1 MTTTSPRISADL
13 EGMMRLLRKST
24 RPLAP
29 VFEAITNG
37 LEAIVDR
44 QKAGALEPGR
54 ITVRFFYTG
63 LIPDESKTLERIEIS
78 DNGIGFDDENY
89 KRFGAFLDRS
99 KGHNNRGSGR
109 AQFLHFAEKTE
120 VTSYYHK
127 DGKVFKRNFTCK
139 PQKFIDEPVIDEQ
152 ANLIESIGSTIAMS
166 NLRYDEETRRFFD
179 SLTLADFR
187 GALQR
192 QYLLR
197 MYLAKCK
204 NAALVPS
211 FTIEFHINK
220 DQQVIGSLTAQD
232 ISTPDVGEIAVP
244 FVKIRDPKA
253 DDIEWVP
260 QRQRVE
266 RLHWAHFK
274 LNESDLPENG
284 VLLCSKQIAVQ
295 ALRFTALK
303 KADVVDGFRYLTAI
317 YGDALD
323 DADNVTNDVDRFT
336 LPTRADVEK
345 TVHELWFDP
354 TREYLFFDDIKQA
367 VEDALPHIYTDLYQ
381 RKESQTKNI
390 EAIARE
396 NGIPLDIAHSAKI
409 GLTDTNKQIIDKIY
423 KKHAEVLAEQNT
435 KIKIV
440 FDSLDQLVPTS
451 ENYQADLQRKSEEL
465 LRLIPEQNKQ
475 ELSRYVIRRE
485 MVAKVLKLILE
496 QKIVAPTTRPKKKSS
511 AKKPREDREGL
522 IHDLLIK
529 RRTASVSGPNDLWV
543 LSEEFVHFEACSE
556 VEIERIVDSKGNK
569 LLRPIPDAIKSQY
582 KLKPDRRPD
591 IFVHVDDSQC
601 ILVELKAPDV
611 DLSEYLHQLPRYCS
625 IIGNFSVKPLT
636 KFYCYLIGE
645 EFAESDILYDFR
657 PTVHGDY
664 VRRHD
669 VTIMSCE
676 EGHQNKELGSAHMEI
691 IKLSSLYERAR
702 RRNRSFA
709 ERLGIII

>member
-13 EGMMRLLRKST
+13 EGMLRQLPKSS

-37 LEAIVDR
+37 LEAIIDR
-44 QKAGALEPGR
+44 QNAGGMEPGR
-54 ITVRFFYTG
+54 ITVRFFYIG
-63 LIPDESKTLERIEIS
+63 LFQDETKTLERIEIS
-78 DNGIGFDDENY
+78 DNGIGFNEENY
-89 KRFGAFLDRS
+89 ERFNAFFDRS

-109 AQFLHFAEKTE
+109 VQFMHFAEKTE

-139 PQKFIDEPVIDEQ
+139 PRKFIDEPIIDEE
-152 ANLIESIGSTIAMS
+152 ANSTESIGSTIAMS
-166 NLRYDEETRRFFD
+166 NLRYDEEARRFFD

-187 GALQR
+187 RTLKS

-197 MYLAKCK
+197 MYLAKCQ

-211 FTIEFHINK
+211 FTIEFHVNK
-220 DQQVIGSLTAQD
+220 DQPNVDTLTAQD
-232 ISTPDVGEIAVP
+232 ISTQRVGEMSVP
-244 FVKIRDPKA
+244 YVKIRDPKS

-323 DADNVTNDVDRFT
+323 NPDNVSHDVDRFT
-336 LPTRADVEK
+336 LPTRAEVEK

-367 VEDALPHIYTDLYQ
+367 VEDALPQIYTDLYQ
-381 RKESQTKNI
+381 RKESQKKNI

-435 KIKIV
+435 KIKSV

-485 MVAKVLKLILE
+485 MVAKVLKMILD
-496 QKIVAPTTRPKKKSS
+496 QKIVAPAKPSKKKSS
-511 AKKPREDREGL
+511 TKKPREDREGL

-529 RRTASVSGPNDLWV
+529 RRTTSASGPNDLWV

-556 VEIERIVDSKGNK
+556 VEIDRIVDSKGNK
-569 LLRPIPDAIKSQY
+569 LLRPITEEIKSEY
-582 KLKPDRRPD
+582 KIKPDRRPD
-591 IFVHVDDSQC
+591 IFVHVDESQC

-611 DLSEYLHQLPRYCS
+611 DLAEYLNQLPKYCNL
-625 IIGNFSVKPLT
+625 IGNFSIKPLT

-645 EFAESDILYDFR
+645 EFSEMDIAGDFR
-657 PTVHGDY
+657 KTIHGDY
-664 VRRHD
+664 IRRHD
-669 VTIMSCE
+669 YQIMRYE
-676 EGHQNKELGSAHMEI
+676 DGRQNEELGTAHIEI
-691 IKLSSLYERAR
+691 IKLSSIYERAR

-709 ERLGIII
+709 ERLGIIV